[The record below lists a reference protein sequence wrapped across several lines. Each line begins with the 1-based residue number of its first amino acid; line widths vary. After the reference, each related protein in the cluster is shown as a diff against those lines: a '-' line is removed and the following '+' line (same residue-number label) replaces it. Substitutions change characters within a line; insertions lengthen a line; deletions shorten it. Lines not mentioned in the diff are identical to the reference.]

1 MWGRMDTCISMA
13 ESLSCSPET
22 ITTLLISS
30 TSIQNKKLF
39 FLFKKKKEALVL
51 CRPSYGVDSP
61 QHTHTLART
70 QTHTCTHAHACTHA
84 HIYGTNLAATLRGPG
99 GRYRKQDG
107 TRELRGWE
115 KGCQG
120 KSISELGP
128 PLSSEKQVVAC
139 LRLLFSGLA
148 SVTAVELAVTERHRW
163 SDGF

>member
-1 MWGRMDTCISMA
+1 M
-13 ESLSCSPET
+13 L
-22 ITTLLISS
+22 
-30 TSIQNKKLF
+30 KKV
-39 FLFKKKKEALVL
+39 VL
-51 CRPSYGVDSP
+51 PKTRA
-61 QHTHTLART
+61 HTHTHART
-70 QTHTCTHAHACTHA
+70 HTHTCTHAHACTHA

-148 SVTAVELAVTERHRW
+148 SITAVELAVTERHRW